1 MGKLTYSKVF
11 SKYNNSFSDYLADK
25 SYMLYKG
32 MRFRLKRVIP
42 IKDCENIVND
52 TYPYSKES
60 SNVPQGYNY
69 IKKSPEEG
77 YVKLEYIDFY
87 DFLPKE
93 NVDKFKKE
101 IIAFISK
108 NKLSQFRFVN
118 ENEFI
123 DGLNNMEQF
132 FDYEAFDNLCVVNVE
147 NNKKLA
153 RYATQL
159 SISIRNLSFS
169 FLAVHFRF
177 YINDEFN
184 KVLKEIYST
193 TYSPYT
199 KVLRQINVP
208 WYKPYRFG
216 RSFFTGDN
224 KREEVMYNTISRLKW
239 DMYYELRKH
248 VSIYFD
254 REELFPPVF
263 STYSTNIRP
272 GDFKSENGFW
282 KSILFESCAD
292 YSIRYNACVC
302 FNKTEAKEGTNLCAY
317 CGEKYNDHEI
327 EPELAQ
333 HDLANIYGTYMVASC
348 LNKIAI
354 RDVALCNKRIS
365 KAIKRSNLSKILK
378 LRVKVNNK
386 LYYSKRFI
394 SEFTGKSIDKSEI
407 NNFKHRYLR
416 NSSISDK
423 WLTNISNSTLE
434 TKKHIDLL
442 MSLLNDSAEY
452 GNVRSN
458 NKIQWIMLLV
468 TSFSLLIA
476 IISLIISNE
485 RMISIL
491 EQIL

>member
-1 MGKLTYSKVF
+1 MGKLTYRKVF
-11 SKYNNSFSDYLADK
+11 SKYNISFSDYLADK

-32 MRFRLKRVIP
+32 IRFRLNKVIP
-42 IKDCENIVND
+42 IKDYEIILND
-52 TYPYSKES
+52 TDPYSKKS

-69 IKKSPEEG
+69 TNKTYEEG
-77 YVKLEYIDFY
+77 YVNLEYIDFY

-101 IIAFISK
+101 LLSFISK
-108 NKLSQFRFVN
+108 NKLSRFGFVK

-132 FDYEAFDNLCVVNVE
+132 FDYEAFDNLCTINVE

-153 RYATQL
+153 RYTTQL
-159 SISIRNLSFS
+159 SISIRNLSLS
-169 FLAVHFRF
+169 FLVVHFRF

-184 KVLKEIYST
+184 RGLKDIYST
-193 TYSPYT
+193 TYFPYT
-199 KVLRQINVP
+199 KVARQINVP
-208 WYKPYRFG
+208 WYKPNHFG
-216 RSFFTGDN
+216 ISFFSGND
-224 KREEVMYNTISRLKW
+224 KREKTMYDTISTLKW
-239 DMYYELRKH
+239 DLYYELKKH
-248 VSIYFD
+248 ISFYFE
-254 REELFPPVF
+254 REDLFPPVF

-272 GDFKSENGFW
+272 GDFKTVNEFW
-282 KSILFESCAD
+282 KSILFEHHAD

-302 FNKTEAKEGTNLCAY
+302 FNKTEEKEGTNLCAY
-317 CGEKYNDHEI
+317 CGGKYNDHEI

-468 TSFSLLIA
+468 TSLSLLIA
-476 IISLIISNE
+476 MISLIITNDE
-485 RMISIL
+485 IVSIL
-491 EQIL
+491 KQII